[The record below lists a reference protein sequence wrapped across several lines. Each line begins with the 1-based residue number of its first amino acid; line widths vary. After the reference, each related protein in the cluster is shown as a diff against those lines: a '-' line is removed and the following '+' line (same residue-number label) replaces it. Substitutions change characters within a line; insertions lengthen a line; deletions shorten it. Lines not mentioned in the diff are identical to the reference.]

1 MEKVYLVWYK
11 SAEDNRFRLWGTYKT
26 KEAALRMVY
35 QIKMS
40 FGYEATFAEEPVL
53 D

>member
-1 MEKVYLVWYK
+1 MEKVHLVWYK
-11 SAEDNRFRLWGTYKT
+11 RAEDNWFRLWDTYKT
-26 KEAALRMVY
+26 KETASRMVY